1 MKVEILWFVGL
12 LALFILAWKPLHHR
26 FQGWAV
32 LCAYLFFAFA
42 MVAPIF
48 EPHGRDTWKAFF
60 VWMAVAALVL
70 LANRQKPIE
79 ERSPIVAWMVV
90 HGLWDQLAEVG
101 ISADEI
107 ERLKKL
113 TPEELA
119 RLPTPF
125 PLMASAELARL
136 MTPLIA
142 SAELA
147 RMGVLQKK
155 VADDP
160 DYWCPGGPDDYYSSM
175 SPYRT
180 RDHWTISGSHYD

>member
-1 MKVEILWFVGL
+1 MKVELLWFVGL

-32 LCAYLFFAFA
+32 LCAYLFFALA
-42 MVAPIF
+42 MVTPIF
-48 EPHGRDTWKAFF
+48 DPHGRDTWKAFF

-79 ERSPIVAWMVV
+79 ERSPTVAWMVV

-119 RLPTPF
+119 RLMT
-125 PLMASAELARL
+125 PLMASVERAK
-136 MTPLIA
+136 
-142 SAELA
+142 
-147 RMGVLQKK
+147 MGALQKN
-155 VADDP
+155 AGFESDTDLYGTY
-160 DYWCPGGPDDYYSSM
+160 DYDYSSF
-175 SPYRT
+175 R
-180 RDHWTISGSHYD
+180 HH